1 MITKKGVVTGTNMK
15 DTITVTVHQ
24 HVTHPIYKKSFK
36 KSKKFLVDLN
46 KQSDVAVGDEVL
58 IEECRPLSKR
68 KHFLLKEVLK
78 RTPRV
83 SEMGEETGLGEAMH
97 RVKENRG
104 QKSEDSTAHSPLTS
118 DLSSK

>member
-58 IEECRPLSKR
+58 IQECRPLSKR

-78 RTPRV
+78 RAPRV
-83 SEMGEETGLGEAMH
+83 SEMGEEAGLGEAMH
-97 RVKENRG
+97 RTKVAPTS
-104 QKSEDSTAHSPLTS
+104 SETS
-118 DLSSK
+118 DSSVTSDK

>member
-58 IEECRPLSKR
+58 IQECRPLSKR

-78 RTPRV
+78 RSPRV
-83 SEMGEETGLGEAMH
+83 SEMGEEKGLSEAMH
-97 RVKENRG
+97 RTKEDASRKA
-104 QKSEDSTAHSPLTS
+104 QAAHPSESSVSS
-118 DLSSK
+118 DQ